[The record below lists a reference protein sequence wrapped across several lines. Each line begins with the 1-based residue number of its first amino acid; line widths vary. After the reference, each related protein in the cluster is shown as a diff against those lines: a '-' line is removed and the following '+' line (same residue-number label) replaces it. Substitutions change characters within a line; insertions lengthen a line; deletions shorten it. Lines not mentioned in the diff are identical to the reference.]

1 MTSSRHVFTAAFV
14 AAVAFAATSAVA
26 SEPAATP
33 PASLHR
39 WGILATE
46 DVRATGLPDLIGAAL
61 SADTSLE
68 LVERELLAETL
79 REIDLASVLGA
90 KSTAARLQ
98 VGKTLGAQGLM
109 LLSMEKHA
117 GRNALRFD
125 LCDCRY
131 GVRLRS
137 ELLPYSA
144 ADREG
149 LVRQCVARLG
159 DVRRQH
165 ESGVRRIVCVT
176 DFVSRNVQN
185 TYAHMQAACG
195 QLLRERLLRVPGVA
209 VVELDEAEA
218 IGRERQLQ
226 GTEIRESPTLFIRGE
241 FRVVAAPDKK
251 ADVVNLKVEL
261 FDGRQT
267 RDISRAGVPLGG
279 VADVLTGDVAAKI
292 LEHLDAAGDGLKTR
306 DLAEALAQR
315 AQAFASLG
323 LLDRAAPLREAVL
336 MIDPDDADQR
346 IRLMAERPEPL
357 FPAGYRRADG
367 YTDEQE
373 VVIANW
379 PEARQR
385 ELRLP
390 FFMAHTEELIRGRL
404 VNPREAVHLLEL
416 CRCEAYAEMEMVI
429 TRIGIPAVTGRVT
442 DELSASAEA
451 FFWRMAPLVVALD
464 RGIADGRNRN
474 QMYEP
479 LQQLRMEDRPGADP
493 MTAAEQDALA
503 THWLVLLN
511 MKLGVVA
518 SSSRPM
524 VGADGNVIRFPG
536 GWVRLERVVHFKD
549 ANRLDKTADI
559 LQTLSPVD
567 LRPHPETLLLLSD
580 NRLPMGQ
587 WIFDQQRF
595 SAEEK
600 RAFFERLA
608 GSPRPGVA
616 FCGRYGLA
624 CLDARSDDP
633 AVAARTLAEIDW
645 LTENYPRV
653 VLTTGN
659 RKRPPAE
666 RPQQACLSHLKAMRD
681 ACQKRVAPPRT
692 ISAPLMTLAEERKW
706 VGVTEA
712 RVRLCRQPRV
722 VAEKLDLKFP
732 QNPQVWMNCDDRFD
746 VIVCSYSAYLMR
758 KPGELTPLVEQP
770 ADAVIGDQDRVASAA
785 HWDGRYLWLG
795 VGNSLR
801 LFDAEGRKLGR
812 LDPSTDLPD
821 VSIEWL
827 HIVGMGK
834 AIMGCRKKEDQWK
847 TRGCWFAVIEV
858 KDDGPGRVRFET
870 RVIHEATELST
881 EVTDGTLDDPRQG
894 FGIEWMGE
902 FSFSETED
910 RRLLFVGRRFLQ
922 GHRAGKPT
930 RPLTIDLKTYEVA
943 VFPHEFPK
951 FMATAGSSVEN
962 RVMLPHGVVA
972 LRGDAPYTDVW
983 KAPASAARP
992 WTKKR
997 LPLEIDSYAW
1007 HRGHL
1012 YDSQCRRRLDPRT
1025 LEVEEMVPK
1034 GEFIPKIPVPV
1045 GGGWAG
1051 TSAFYG
1057 IVFWE
1062 RGVGDQPNSPPYR
1075 IYIDDP
1081 QAPPPDYSEHV
1092 ASFPREVRDR
1102 HYQAVLRLWS
1112 GGGHLDMPP
1121 VGRANQRTQTHL
1133 QVSSNWAGDREAAA
1147 AIADLCNLTVCRF
1160 SGVGRQVIEDTM
1172 PGLEKQTALGQ
1183 LVLCEAGA
1191 TNADLAM
1198 LERLPALG
1206 SLVLSN
1212 TEIDDTGLRAIGKL
1226 ERLTHLRLR
1235 DDSGKRLTSAGIA
1248 HLRHLPNLARLE
1260 LLGPG
1265 FGDAALEHL
1274 DGDGLPKL
1282 QAIEVSGCSLTIDVV
1297 RKLKENRPPTF
1308 YIYPT
1313 PD

>member
-1 MTSSRHVFTAAFV
+1 MMTSSRHMLEAAFV

-26 SEPAATP
+26 SEPAAAP

-117 GRNALRFD
+117 GRDALRFD

-137 ELLPYSA
+137 EMLPYAA

-149 LVRQCVARLG
+149 LVQRCVARLG
-159 DVRRQH
+159 EVRRQH

-185 TYAHMQAACG
+185 TFAYMQAACG

-241 FRVVAAPDKK
+241 FRVVAAPDKT

-279 VADVLTGDVAAKI
+279 VADVLTGDVAAEI
-292 LEHLDAAGDGLKTR
+292 LEHMDAAGHGLKTR
-306 DLAEALAQR
+306 ELAQAIAQR

-323 LLDRAAPLREAVL
+323 LLDRAASLREAVL

-357 FPAGYRRADG
+357 FPAGYRRPDG
-367 YTDEQE
+367 YSDERE

-379 PEARQR
+379 PEAWQR

-390 FFMAHTEELIRGRL
+390 FFMAHTEELIRRRL

-416 CRCEAYAEMEMVI
+416 CRCEAYAEMEIVI
-429 TRIGIPAVTGRVT
+429 TRIGIPAVKGRVT
-442 DELSASAEA
+442 EELSASAEA

-464 RGIADGRNRN
+464 RGIAEGRNRN

-524 VGADGNVIRFPG
+524 VGRDGNVIQFPG
-536 GWVRLERVVHFKD
+536 GAVQLERVVHFKD
-549 ANRLDKTADI
+549 ANRLDKTLDI
-559 LQTLSPVD
+559 LQTLAPAD
-567 LRPHPETLLLLSD
+567 LRPHPEMLLLLSD
-580 NRLPMGQ
+580 TRLPMGQ
-587 WIFDQQRF
+587 WVFGQQRF

-600 RAFFERLA
+600 RAFHERLA
-608 GSPRPGVA
+608 RSPRPGVA

-633 AVAARTLAEIDW
+633 AVAARTVTEIDW
-645 LTENYPRV
+645 LTENYPRFA
-653 VLTTGN
+653 LTTGN
-659 RKRPPAE
+659 RKGHPAQRPE
-666 RPQQACLSHLKAMRD
+666 QACLSHLKAIRD
-681 ACQKRVAPPRT
+681 TCQRRAAPPRT
-692 ISAPLMTLAEERKW
+692 ISSPLPTLADERRLFA
-706 VGVTEA
+706 GPEPHI
-712 RVRLCRQPRV
+712 RLCRQPRV
-722 VAEKLDLKFP
+722 VAEKLDLRFP
-732 QNPQVWMNCDDRFD
+732 ENPRLWINCDDRFD
-746 VIVCSYSAYLMR
+746 VIVGRFSAYLMR
-758 KPGELTPLVEQP
+758 RQGELTPLVERP
-770 ADAVIGDQDRVASAA
+770 ADAVLQNQDLVASAA
-785 HWDGRYLWLG
+785 HWDGTYLWLG

-827 HIVGMGK
+827 HIVGKGK

-922 GHRAGKPT
+922 GRRGGKPT
-930 RPLTIDLKTYEVA
+930 RPLTIDLKTYEIA

-951 FMATAGSSVEN
+951 FMATAGISVEH

-972 LRGDAPYTDVW
+972 LRESGPSTEVW

-997 LPLEIDSYAW
+997 VPLEIDSYAW

-1034 GEFIPKIPVPV
+1034 GEIIPKIPLTF
-1045 GGGWAG
+1045 GWAG

-1057 IVFWE
+1057 VVCWE
-1062 RGVGDQPNSPPYR
+1062 RRAGDQPGGAPYR
-1075 IYIDDP
+1075 IHIDDP
-1081 QAPPPDYSEHV
+1081 QAPAPDYSDLV
-1092 ASFPREVRDR
+1092 AGIPREGRDR
-1102 HYQAVLRLWS
+1102 HYRALLGLWS
-1112 GGGHLDMPP
+1112 GGAQ
-1121 VGRANQRTQTHL
+1121 VEVWRNGRPEAPMMTHL
-1133 QVSSNWAGDREAAA
+1133 RVFSNWAGDRDAAA
-1147 AIADLCNLTVCRF
+1147 AIADLYNLTDCSFMNVD
-1160 SGVGRQVIEDTM
+1160 RQFVEAAM
-1172 PGLEKQTALGQ
+1172 PGLDRHTALRRV
-1183 LVLCEAGA
+1183 VLCEAGA
-1191 TNADLAM
+1191 TNADLEA
-1198 LERLPALG
+1198 LERLPAMEM
-1206 SLVLSN
+1206 LVLSN
-1212 TEIDDTGLRAIGKL
+1212 TEIDDAGLRAIGKL
-1226 ERLTHLRLR
+1226 DTLTTLRLR
-1235 DDSGKRLTSAGIA
+1235 DDSGKRLTSAGVA
-1248 HLRHLPNLARLE
+1248 HIRHLPNLTRLE

-1265 FGDAALEHL
+1265 FGDAALGHL
-1274 DGDGLPKL
+1274 DGDALPKL
-1282 QAIEVSGCSLTIDVV
+1282 ESIGLSGCSLTTDVV
-1297 RKLKENRPPTF
+1297 RKFKQTRRPTF
-1308 YIYPT
+1308 HIHPA